1 MSVKYLKA
9 YTYKQA
15 KKIMDEFGL
24 DTIYDN
30 GKLCAELYHDNLY
43 DGCCYFIKWHGFD
56 LFHLERSFKFEIYNT
71 LYKVRKYNGKIEF
84 ILLPRLDG
92 NKYLIYKEEITYL
105 KNELFERIKGKV
117 IKEYNKDIEKTLN
130 ILNDKQSSVV
140 SLVNM
145 STEEFKELLSKWVE
159 SQTY

>member
-105 KNELFERIKGKV
+105 KNELF
-117 IKEYNKDIEKTLN
+117 KEYNKDIEKTLN
-130 ILNDKQSSVV
+130 ILDDKQSTVA

-145 STEEFKELLSKWVE
+145 STEQFKELLSQWVE
-159 SQTY
+159 SQK